1 MHPTVRDLRA
11 LLAAA
16 CAIGLFSLPAAR
28 AQQPAKQLN
37 PFAGSAEAAAEGRKL
52 YQSYGCP
59 GCHGLMGG
67 GGMGKPLLDDT
78 WIFASDDETLYK
90 LIKGQIPEQTMP
102 KTWAGISDEHVWKL
116 LAYVRSLYKGDPSLV
131 NWGTTPPPDAAE
143 RIAALA
149 KPASASASAYTPP
162 KGLQDMEIPTPEDN
176 PITAGKIKLGE
187 QLFFDKRLSKGKD
200 MSCETCHVPEKGW
213 ADGQEFSRKF
223 DGTLNTRHTP
233 TLFGVAFY
241 PELFWDGRAQG
252 LEKAMLEVLKN
263 QMGSEPDEVARELE
277 QIPAYKAAFETE
289 LGGPPTGD
297 RVAKALATFTRTIH
311 AGDTPFD
318 NLPEGSEDSE
328 PAQGF
333 KVFSEVGHCTLCHLP
348 PLFSDTLF
356 HNIGV
361 GMDRPKPDRGRGRI
375 LENMVPETGEARTAA
390 LRMARTLTGAFKT
403 ASLRGLAHT
412 APYFHDGRAKTVED
426 AASVMMAGGI
436 ANRYRDEKLKAWPLT
451 PQQRELILAFLRSL
465 SPELKPYPR
474 PELPQQPQAGSQ

>member
-1 MHPTVRDLRA
+1 MLRTVRDFRA
-11 LLAAA
+11 LLVAASFLCLVA
-16 CAIGLFSLPAAR
+16 GLAAR
-28 AQQPAKQLN
+28 AQEPAKQLN
-37 PFAGSAEAAAEGRKL
+37 PYAGNTEAVAEGRKL

-78 WIFASDDETLYK
+78 WIFASDDQTLYK

-102 KTWAGISDEHVWKL
+102 KTWAAIPDDQVWKL
-116 LAYVRSLYKGDPSLV
+116 LAYVRSLYKGDPSLI
-131 NWGTTPPPDAAE
+131 NWATTPPPDAAE
-143 RIAALA
+143 RIAALSR
-149 KPASASASAYTPP
+149 PASAYTPP

-187 QLFFDKRLSKGKD
+187 QLFFDKRLSKGKN

-213 ADGQEFSRKF
+213 TDGQPFSKKF
-223 DGTLNTRHTP
+223 DGTLNTRSTP

-252 LEKAMLEVLKN
+252 LEKAMLEVLEN
-263 QMGSEPDEVARELE
+263 QMGSRPDDLARELA
-277 QIPAYKAAFETE
+277 QVPAYKAAFEAE
-289 LGGPPTGD
+289 LGGPPTAD
-297 RVAKALATFTRTIH
+297 RVAKALATFVRTIH

-328 PAQGF
+328 AAQGF
-333 KVFSEVGHCTLCHLP
+333 KVFSEVAHCTLCHLP

-361 GMDRPKPDRGRGRI
+361 GMDRRRVDRGRGRI
-375 LENMVPETGEARTAA
+375 LENMVPESGEARTAA

-403 ASLRGLAHT
+403 ASLRGLVQT
-412 APYFHDGRAKTVED
+412 APYFHDGRAKTIEE
-426 AASVMMAGGI
+426 AASVMMGGGI
-436 ANRYRDEKLKAWPLT
+436 ANRYKDEKLKAWPLT

-465 SPELKPYPR
+465 SPEPKPYAR
-474 PELPQQPQAGSQ
+474 PELPQAQAASP